1 MMVPKPH
8 FLLFCD
14 GQSPKVSKAK
24 EAAGV
29 GAVSATVRG
38 RWRFVLEDLD
48 AGTRLEAGDAELV
61 QAPERAALLAVVRG
75 LEALEQPSR
84 VTLVTTS
91 RYVSRGLQFGLS
103 EWRESDYCWEHFGS
117 VQPIRNADLWR
128 RIDHA
133 LQFHQI
139 NCQWIASPTSDDGEE
154 MTQLQIEPILATH
167 SSTAMADST
176 ETPNLEQGLCK
187 TALIRREG
195 SGDTTVQ
202 VDEVSSS
209 SRGCLIGRF
218 FGAPLRSLR
227 LPNLSS
233 FFTSVDRH
241 GWTGKLTTSL
251 TWLSKS
257 ARATSQVIT

>member
-1 MMVPKPH
+1 MVSRPH

-14 GQSPKVSKAK
+14 GQSPKISQAK
-24 EAAGV
+24 EAAFV
-29 GAVSATVRG
+29 GAASNAVRG
-38 RWRFVLEDLD
+38 RWRFVLEDLE
-48 AGTRLEAGDAELV
+48 AGTRLEACDAELV

-139 NCQWIASPTSDDGEE
+139 NCQWIAGQANEDGEDVTE
-154 MTQLQIEPILATH
+154 LQIEPILANQPIPVLNSVVDTSH
-167 SSTAMADST
+167 GD
-176 ETPNLEQGLCK
+176 QGLSAATLAEHDGTDPAVDIK
-187 TALIRREG
+187 NSFFSNKSG
-195 SGDTTVQ
+195 SIIWRFM
-202 VDEVSSS
+202 
-209 SRGCLIGRF
+209 RGPI
-218 FGAPLRSLR
+218 RSLR
-227 LPNLSS
+227 LPNLFSS
-233 FFTSVDRH
+233 RKSVARQ
-241 GWTGKLTTSL
+241 GVIGRLIV
-251 TWLSKS
+251 WLSCLFKR
-257 ARATSQVIT
+257 ARMRRLAI

>member
-14 GQSPKVSKAK
+14 GHSPQVSKA
-24 EAAGV
+24 ERVAAV
-29 GAVSATVRG
+29 GSAPASVRG

-48 AGTRLEAGDAELV
+48 AGTRLEACDAELI

-91 RYVSRGLQFGLS
+91 RYVSRGLQFGLI

-139 NCQWIASPTSDDGEE
+139 NCQWIAGQSPNEGEE
-154 MTQLQIEPILATH
+154 MTQLEIEPIYVAPVVPAIV
-167 SSTAMADST
+167 SDFVSIC
-176 ETPNLEQGLCK
+176 EEQGLGPTTQK
-187 TALIRREG
+187 ARDG
-195 SGDTTVQ
+195 SDYATGSTVSVSPNAWGRLAWRLFGDPV
-202 VDEVSSS
+202 
-209 SRGCLIGRF
+209 
-218 FGAPLRSLR
+218 RSLR

-241 GWTGKLTTSL
+241 GWIGRVVARFSWISRLTRVRRL
-251 TWLSKS
+251 
-257 ARATSQVIT
+257 AV